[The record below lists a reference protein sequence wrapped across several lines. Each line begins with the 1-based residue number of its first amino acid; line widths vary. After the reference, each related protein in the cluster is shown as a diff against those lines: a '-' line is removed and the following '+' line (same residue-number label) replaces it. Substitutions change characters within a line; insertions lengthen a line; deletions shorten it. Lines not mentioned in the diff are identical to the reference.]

1 MRIAGDLNQ
10 LQSGGVQNSIQVNML
25 KKSLDLSEKTS
36 SDLLSSLVESMQ
48 GIQQSSPLG
57 KNVDFYA

>member
-1 MRIAGDLNQ
+1 MRIAGELNQ
-10 LQSGGVQNSIQVNML
+10 LQSGGVQNSIQVSML

-36 SDLLSSLVESMQ
+36 GDLLSSLVESMQ